1 MAAET
6 LQNEMT
12 DTARPGLDG
21 HLFTLIFAAVVFGA
35 IAVTSASVP
44 YAANALGE
52 GILGDTLKFLK
63 HQAAYSILGFG
74 LMILISYCSP
84 SFLGRWS
91 GTLFAISLGVTFIT
105 LTDLPWVHTSHGESL
120 WLIIAGRKIQPSEF
134 AKIAYVLY
142 VATILA
148 RGKLTAANFR
158 RVGLGFILST
168 GLLLTLLILQGDQGM
183 ALLVALIAAGLAF
196 LGRMRTKWLIAAVG
210 IGGTA
215 LFWIAWMLRTDRIL
229 AFWDPIGHK
238 THEGFQILTMKIAL
252 ARGGLAGLG
261 LGMCPEKWHYLPEPH
276 NDAIFAVIGC
286 ELGFI
291 GAVMLIG
298 LLGAVVMRC
307 IRIGYEAPTNTGY
320 FIATGVAI
328 MLAVQIIVHLAVA
341 THLMPITG
349 LTLPFISYGGS
360 SIVSCLM
367 AIGLVLAVRRYS
379 LVPES
384 ER

>member
-1 MAAET
+1 MAADT
-6 LQNEMT
+6 LKNEMT
-12 DTARPGLDG
+12 DTPRPGLDG

-44 YAANALGE
+44 YAANVVGE
-52 GILGDTLKFLK
+52 GILGDTLQFLK
-63 HQAAYSILGFG
+63 HQAAYGILGFV
-74 LMILISYCSP
+74 LMILISKVTP
-84 SFLGRWS
+84 SWLGRLS
-91 GTLFAISLGVTFIT
+91 IVLFAAALLVTFLT
-105 LTDLPWVHTSHGESL
+105 LTDLPFVHTSHGENR
-120 WLIIAGRKIQPSEF
+120 WLLVAGRKVQPSEF
-134 AKIAYVLY
+134 AKVAYVLY
-142 VATILA
+142 VATLLS
-148 RGKLTAANFR
+148 RGQLTAKNFR
-158 RVGLGFILST
+158 RVVMPFLLST
-168 GLLLTLLILQGDQGM
+168 TVFLVILVLQGDHGM
-183 ALLVALIAAGLAF
+183 ALLVALIASGLAF
-196 LGRMRTKWLIAAVG
+196 LGNLRTKWLVTAISVG
-210 IGGTA
+210 GIA
-215 LFWIAWMLRTDRIL
+215 LFWAAWLSRKDRL
-229 AFWDPIGHK
+229 VGFWDPIGHK

-276 NDAIFAVIGC
+276 NDAIFAVIGS

-291 GAVMLIG
+291 GALLLIG
-298 LLGAVVMRC
+298 LLGAVVLRC

-328 MLAVQIIVHLAVA
+328 MLGVQIIVHLAVA

-367 AIGLVLAVRRYS
+367 AIGIVLAVRRYS

-384 ER
+384 EG